1 MIKIVFSINNSITN
15 DVDNVEVLNK
25 SEKFFIMSMCKMYL
39 RTKYSSSGELSF
51 FMKFRISIIRIDQC
65 NVEHQVH
72 STHMTYDLS
81 W

>member
-25 SEKFFIMSMCKMYL
+25 SEYL
-39 RTKYSSSGELSF
+39 RTKYSSSWELF
-51 FMKFRISIIRIDQC
+51 RFMKFRISIIRIDQC